1 MPHSAKP
8 AYRPT
13 LMEDP
18 RHLMRWLKAQAVG
31 GSEEAA
37 ARAVAQSEHITI
49 ETARA
54 SIREVD
60 AYRKRN
66 DKVEFDYAIRDLVI
80 SAIPQ
85 AKETLNGLLAA
96 TELVEVKDHKT
107 GTTKI
112 VEMEDKTTRLE
123 AFRALST
130 LTIGL
135 QPKTP
140 MIEQNISQTTQ
151 VAAISSGTE
160 TNEERLKRLRQQAAE
175 YRALPPEVIAVPDYV
190 DAGEEDSDEDDEEGD
205 E

>member
-1 MPHSAKP
+1 
-8 AYRPT
+8 
-13 LMEDP
+13 
-18 RHLMRWLKAQAVG
+18 MRWLKAQAVG

-151 VAAISSGTE
+151 VAAIGGSE
-160 TNEERLKRLRQQAAE
+160 TNEERLRRLRAKAAE
-175 YRALPPEVIAVPDYV
+175 HNLLPPEVAGVPRYI
-190 DAGEEDSDEDDEEGD
+190 DAGESSDDEDDDEEGD
-205 E
+205 